1 MFIIPLLA
9 IFAAAY
15 AGTGVAE
22 MLNWSKRNVV
32 IGKVVMGIFFL
43 ILGMLILIYLK

>member
-15 AGTGVAE
+15 AGTGLAS
-22 MLNWSKRNVV
+22 MLSWSKRNVV
-32 IGKVVMGIFFL
+32 IGKILLGVLFL
-43 ILGMLILIYLK
+43 GLAVLMLALK